1 MNNLNLGKTKI
12 VRKKSNNQEVRQM
25 ISKKNKILILLLG
38 ISIGG
43 SITSSII
50 LIITP
55 NSDTGSWSFNL
66 TNNTEEQRSS
76 CAISTDGKY
85 IVVSS
90 GNDYLYLFEKSSST
104 PLWSYRTDEGLE
116 SAEMSAN
123 GQYIVARE
131 QEGTVYVFEK
141 TNSNPIWTYSAGLS
155 REILNVGISADGNY
169 VFACEHE
176 DLLLFNRNSNV
187 PLWSSPSAGS
197 TIVISSNGTYIVS
210 VNYGLVKFYHKSNST
225 PLWQYDIGTPNTG
238 ALTITPNAEFFAVG
252 GEDNKIHVFNK
263 TGPVPIQIYSVDGI
277 VRSLSISNEGNYI
290 SAACSDGVYLFEKS
304 SPNRLWRNLTSDG
317 FQTAISSDGMFIA
330 FGGVLTENI
339 QDYVYFFTRNSSN
352 RLWEKKVINRVNI
365 LKMSSDGKII
375 AVAAGFNFYLL
386 NSDNPTIDIFY
397 EDKFNASVIGL
408 VLFVGM
414 GATTGVTYYIL
425 RVVQVRKE
433 KIRLEK
439 EKIERDIKGAI
450 DILDGKYK
458 EWNEEESE
466 KI

>member
-1 MNNLNLGKTKI
+1 
-12 VRKKSNNQEVRQM
+12 M

-50 LIITP
+50 LIITL

-66 TNNTEEQRSS
+66 TNNTEEQGSS

-104 PLWSYRTDEGLE
+104 PLWSYRSDEGLRVDI
-116 SAEMSAN
+116 SAN
-123 GQYIVARE
+123 GQYIVAYE
-131 QEGTVYVFEK
+131 QEGTMYVFER
-141 TNSNPIWTYSAGLS
+141 TSSNPIWTYSAGFQ
-155 REILNVGISADGNY
+155 REILKVGISADGNY
-169 VFACEHE
+169 IFASEQE

-225 PLWQYDIGTPNTG
+225 PLWQYDTGEQVVG
-238 ALTITPNAEFFAVG
+238 ALTITPNGEFFAVG
-252 GEDNKIHVFNK
+252 GQDRKIHVFNK
-263 TGPVPIQIYSVDGI
+263 TGPVPIQLYSVDGS
-277 VRSLSISNEGNYI
+277 VRSLSISDNGNYI

-317 FQTAISSDGMFIA
+317 YQTVISSDGSFIA
-330 FGGVLTENI
+330 FGGVLTQNI
-339 QDYVYFFTRNSSN
+339 EDFVYFFNKNSSN
-352 RLWEKKVINRVNI
+352 RLWGKKVINRVNI
-365 LKMSSDGKII
+365 IKMSSDGKII

-386 NSDNPTIDIFY
+386 NSDNPTIDILY
-397 EDKFNASVIGL
+397 EDKLNASIIGL

-414 GATTGVTYYIL
+414 GAATGVTYYIL

-439 EKIERDIKGAI
+439 EKIEREIKGAI